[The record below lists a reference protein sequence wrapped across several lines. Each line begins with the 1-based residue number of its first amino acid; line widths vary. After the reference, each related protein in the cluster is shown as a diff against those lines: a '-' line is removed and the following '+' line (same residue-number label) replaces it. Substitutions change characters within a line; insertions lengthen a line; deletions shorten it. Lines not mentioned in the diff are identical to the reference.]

1 MIAKHGILVVFL
13 AMLLSAPSLA
23 AELQAGSEA
32 YKRGDYVAA
41 LKKVAE
47 KGHKKA
53 QYSLGVMYANGQDVP
68 QNYAEAVRWFRLA
81 AEQGYAHAQ
90 NNLGLMYKDDQ
101 GVTQD
106 YAEAVRW
113 FRLAAEQGNADAQ
126 HNLGLMY
133 KDDQGVTQDYAKAVR
148 WFRLAAEQAHAR
160 AQDNLGFMY
169 ENGQGVTRD
178 YVQAHM
184 WFNLTAAH
192 LPLGEE
198 RDMAVRNRDKA
209 AKLMTPDQIAEAQR
223 LAREWQPK

>member
-1 MIAKHGILVVFL
+1 MFLKRGILAVFL
-13 AMLLSAPSLA
+13 ALVLSAPSLA

-68 QNYAEAVRWFRLA
+68 QDAV
-81 AEQGYAHAQ
+81 
-90 NNLGLMYKDDQ
+90 
-101 GVTQD
+101 
-106 YAEAVRW
+106 EAVRW

-133 KDDQGVTQDYAKAVR
+133 KDGQVVTQDYAEAVR
-148 WFRLAAEQAHAR
+148 WFRLAAERAHAR
-160 AQDNLGFMY
+160 AQHNLGFMY
-169 ENGQGVTRD
+169 ENGQDVTQD

-198 RDMAVRNRDKA
+198 REMAVRNRDKA